1 MGELKFVVRPLTATG
16 LDGAFRVHIAP
27 EALDKIG
34 LKVGD
39 ICQITDEDG
48 SSGFGIAWRAADRM
62 GTSPKVPP
70 AKMSD
75 ALRETFGFK
84 QGTQITIS
92 KCDKKI
98 TRAQT
103 VSLTDVTPSDYD
115 GTDDGNWVG
124 RSRSLLSKF
133 CLVYICSFLRYISRL
148 AMPSLSYKLT
158 VILVNCDAFS
168 VGTTFDVAAKKGL
181 KKRFFVEHI
190 EAPGSMDSATL
201 FVLNDATELKIVE
214 TVDESSESIQHKV
227 SDMRLKVDRIG
238 GLADQISVLNDS
250 LRLLCK
256 KAKQHNNEDDGFPW
270 NSSILVH
277 GYEGTGKTMLL
288 EELERRSGA
297 RKAVRLEKRQLLGT
311 ASKNDAVIQAVF
323 KDALANQPSL
333 IVIDNLEKIATAGD
347 TVAQTTVDSLRAGFD
362 ALIGTA
368 VLVVAATR
376 NHTDIDSS
384 LMGPKRFAKTLEL
397 PVPDRTARVQII
409 RALLH
414 KMTIS
419 DESLYDD
426 IGSRTHGFTGKD
438 LGLLVD
444 NALDRSLLRTDREEE
459 WVKVHSRSSTD
470 ESTEETLV
478 DGASHGQPEP
488 SGLPTHE
495 YITPVVSLED
505 FEMALTQVRP
515 TALREIILETP
526 KVTWDDIGGSD
537 AVKEFFDRTIGW
549 PIKYPE
555 LCARFRRSNK
565 QKGVLLYGPPG
576 CSKTMTAQAVAN
588 TYGLNFIAVKGAELI
603 SMYVGESERAVREI
617 FRKARAAA
625 PSIIFF
631 DEIDA
636 IGSTRESGSS
646 SGLHVLTTLLN
657 EMDGFETLKSVQV
670 LAATNQPESLD
681 PAIMR
686 PGRFDAHVYLG
697 PPDSPARL
705 EIMKIATKGLTLQ
718 SDVRLEE
725 LEKETEGHSGAE
737 IVSACDLAADEALQ
751 RTVAGA
757 TDESLC
763 KADFEVAFACTTK
776 GITAEMLEAYDAFAQ
791 KGARR

>member
-1 MGELKFVVRPLTATG
+1 LRHATLWFDSTLT
-16 LDGAFRVHIAP
+16 LIPD
-27 EALDKIG
+27 
-34 LKVGD
+34 
-39 ICQITDEDG
+39 
-48 SSGFGIAWRAADRM
+48 
-62 GTSPKVPP
+62 
-70 AKMSD
+70 
-75 ALRETFGFK
+75 
-84 QGTQITIS
+84 
-92 KCDKKI
+92 
-98 TRAQT
+98 
-103 VSLTDVTPSDYD
+103 
-115 GTDDGNWVG
+115 
-124 RSRSLLSKF
+124 
-133 CLVYICSFLRYISRL
+133 
-148 AMPSLSYKLT
+148 
-158 VILVNCDAFS
+158 NCDAFS

-190 EAPGSMDSATL
+190 EAPGSLDSATL
-201 FVLNDATELKIVE
+201 FILKDATELKIVE
-214 TVDESSESIQHKV
+214 TVDESSESIHHKV
-227 SDMRLKVDRIG
+227 SDMRLEVVRLG
-238 GLADQISVLNDS
+238 GLADQVSHLNDS

-256 KAKQHNNEDDGFPW
+256 KAKQHNGEDDGFPW

-277 GYEGTGKTMLL
+277 GYEGTGKTVLL
-288 EELERRSGA
+288 QELERRSGA
-297 RKAVRLEKRQLLGT
+297 RKAIRIEKRQLLGT
-311 ASKNDAVIQAVF
+311 ASKNDAVIQAAF
-323 KDALANQPSL
+323 NDALANQPSL
-333 IVIDNLEKIATAGD
+333 IVIDNLEKIASAGD

-362 ALIGTA
+362 SIIGTA

-384 LMGPKRFAKTLEL
+384 LLDSDRFAETLEL
-397 PVPDRTARVQII
+397 PVPDRAARVEIVK
-409 RALLH
+409 ALLY
-414 KMTIS
+414 KTTVS
-419 DESLYDD
+419 DKGLHED

-438 LGLLVD
+438 LRLLIKK
-444 NALDRSLLRTDREEE
+444 ALKSSLLRTDKEEE

-478 DGASHGQPEP
+478 DGASHNQPE
-488 SGLPTHE
+488 STGLPSQDH
-495 YITPVVSLED
+495 IAPVVSLED
-505 FEMALTQVRP
+505 FELALTEVRP
-515 TALREIILETP
+515 TALREIIFETP

-537 AVKEFFDRTIGW
+537 AVKELFDETIGW
-549 PIKYPE
+549 PIKHPE
-555 LCARFRRSNK
+555 LFARFGRSNK

-681 PAIMR
+681 PAILR

-697 PPDSPARL
+697 PPNRPARL
-705 EIMKIATKGLTLQ
+705 DIMKIATKGLKLQ
-718 SDVRLEE
+718 DDVSLEE

-737 IVSACDLAADEALQ
+737 IVSACDLAVSQAI
-751 RTVAGA
+751 RRIFAGA

-763 KADFEVAFACTTK
+763 KADFEVAFARTTK

>member
-1 MGELKFVVRPLTATG
+1 MISLNRTLIAI
-16 LDGAFRVHIAP
+16 LD
-27 EALDKIG
+27 
-34 LKVGD
+34 
-39 ICQITDEDG
+39 
-48 SSGFGIAWRAADRM
+48 
-62 GTSPKVPP
+62 
-70 AKMSD
+70 
-75 ALRETFGFK
+75 
-84 QGTQITIS
+84 
-92 KCDKKI
+92 
-98 TRAQT
+98 
-103 VSLTDVTPSDYD
+103 
-115 GTDDGNWVG
+115 
-124 RSRSLLSKF
+124 
-133 CLVYICSFLRYISRL
+133 
-148 AMPSLSYKLT
+148 
-158 VILVNCDAFS
+158 NCDAFS

-190 EAPGSMDSATL
+190 EAPGSVDSATL
-201 FVLNDATELKIVE
+201 FVLNDMTELKIVE
-214 TVDESSESIQHKV
+214 TVDESSESIHHKV
-227 SDMRLKVDRIG
+227 SDMRLEVDRIG
-238 GLADQISVLNDS
+238 GLADQISILNES
-250 LRLLCK
+250 LMLLCK
-256 KAKQHNNEDDGFPW
+256 KAKQQNVEDDGFPW

-288 EELERRSGA
+288 QELERRSGA
-297 RKAVRLEKRQLLGT
+297 RKAIRLEKRQLLGT
-311 ASKNDAVIQAVF
+311 ASKNDAVIQAAF
-323 KDALANQPSL
+323 NDALANQPSL

-362 ALIGTA
+362 AIVGTA

-384 LMGPKRFAKTLEL
+384 LLDSERFAETLEL
-397 PVPDRTARVQII
+397 PVPDRAARVEII
-409 RALLH
+409 KALLH
-414 KMTIS
+414 KIKVS
-419 DESLYDD
+419 EEGLHEN

-438 LGLLVD
+438 LRLLVKK
-444 NALDRSLLRTDREEE
+444 ALKRSVLRTVREEE
-459 WVKVHSRSSTD
+459 WVKVHSRTSTD
-470 ESTEETLV
+470 ITTEETLV
-478 DGASHGQPEP
+478 DGDSHSQPES

-495 YITPVVSLED
+495 HTAPVVSLED
-505 FEMALTQVRP
+505 FELALTQVRP
-515 TALREIILETP
+515 TALREIIFETP

-537 AVKEFFDRTIGW
+537 AVKEFFDETIGW
-549 PIKYPE
+549 PIKHPE
-555 LCARFRRSNK
+555 LFARFSRSNK

-646 SGLHVLTTLLN
+646 SGLHILTTLLN

-681 PAIMR
+681 PALLR

-697 PPDSPARL
+697 PPNQPARL
-705 EIMKIATKGLTLQ
+705 DIMRIATKGLTLQ
-718 SDVRLEE
+718 DDVRLEE

-737 IVSACDLAADEALQ
+737 IVRACDLAARQAL
-751 RTVAGA
+751 RRIVSGA
-757 TDESLC
+757 TDESVC
-763 KADFEVAFACTTK
+763 KADFEVAFARTTK